1 VSVKSKKSSTWKFFI
16 SGEGS
21 ATCKICH
28 VNVKT
33 GGNTTNLMNHLKRN
47 HLEVIETEPVI
58 KKMHLNSES
67 NV

>member
-1 VSVKSKKSSTWKFFI
+1 MQNLS
-16 SGEGS
+16 
-21 ATCKICH
+21 C

-67 NV
+67 NVCYDLVKEFD